1 MVFGMKIQMRHFW
14 PFSNSVH
21 LVTEDKLTS
30 PVVHDF
36 ALKVFFG
43 IKCPTTRID
52 FVSGSFLGK
61 LVHGKLRLVTING
74 KIVMTCKD
82 KTKVVSAMILK
93 SIHATSLR
101 FRYSST
107 KLNSLNQT
115 VLSLSTA
122 QIVSWLLSICKK
134 GWKVQAF

>member
-74 KIVMTCKD
+74 KIVMTCKNTTESCKRND
-82 KTKVVSAMILK
+82 FEKYSRNLLTFQIFVYEAEFFEPDCVVF
-93 SIHATSLR
+93 IHGPNRVMTA
-101 FRYSST
+101 
-107 KLNSLNQT
+107 LNL
-115 VLSLSTA
+115 
-122 QIVSWLLSICKK
+122 
-134 GWKVQAF
+134 